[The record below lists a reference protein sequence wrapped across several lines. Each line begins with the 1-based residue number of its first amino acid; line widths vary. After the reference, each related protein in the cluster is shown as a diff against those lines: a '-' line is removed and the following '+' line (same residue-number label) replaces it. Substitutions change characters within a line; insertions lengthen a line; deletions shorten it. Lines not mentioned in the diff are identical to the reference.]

1 MSAKRTVHP
10 FWRAVRDAGTHT
22 KLLQVDRNIL
32 VDRIVQVTETISTT
46 GTAAPATEDVRRT
59 LVVGIIAQVELALR
73 HIRCAR
79 SEQLVRTGVSMTHL
93 HVIWQLE
100 DHGGIL
106 PMGRLADLLG
116 VSMSNATGLI
126 DRMEERG
133 LVERVRPP
141 DDRRVVHVRPTPA
154 GLESA
159 RAFELLKTDTVERVL
174 DRLDEAQLNRL
185 VGAIDDIRLALDAEF
200 TAAHA

>member
-1 MSAKRTVHP
+1 MP
-10 FWRAVRDAGTHT
+10 
-22 KLLQVDRNIL
+22 
-32 VDRIVQVTETISTT
+32 
-46 GTAAPATEDVRRT
+46 DVRRA
-59 LVVGIIAQVELALR
+59 LVVGIISQVALALR

-100 DHGGIL
+100 DHGGTL

-116 VSMSNATGLI
+116 VSMSNVTGLI

-133 LVERVRPP
+133 LVERVRPS

-159 RAFELLKTDTVERVL
+159 RAFELLKTDMIERVL
-174 DRLDEAQLNRL
+174 DRLDDTQLNRI
-185 VGAIDDIRLALDAEF
+185 VGAIEDVRSALDAEF
-200 TAAHA
+200 AAAHAADDCRPLAASPTTAD

>member
-1 MSAKRTVHP
+1 M
-10 FWRAVRDAGTHT
+10 DG
-22 KLLQVDRNIL
+22 
-32 VDRIVQVTETISTT
+32 
-46 GTAAPATEDVRRT
+46 RRE
-59 LVVGIIAQVELALR
+59 LVVGIISQLELALR

-79 SEQLVRTGVSMTHL
+79 SEQLVRAGVSMTHL

-100 DHGGIL
+100 DHGGSL

-116 VSMSNATGLI
+116 VSMSNVTGLV

-133 LVERVRPP
+133 LVERVRPA

-159 RAFELLKTDTVERVL
+159 RAFELIKTDTIKRVL
-174 DRLDEAQLNRL
+174 DRLTETQLTRL
-185 VGAIDDIRLALDAEF
+185 VRAIEDLRLALGSEF
-200 TAAHA
+200 AAAHATDDCPSPFTSSSGLGSLPGSPAATD